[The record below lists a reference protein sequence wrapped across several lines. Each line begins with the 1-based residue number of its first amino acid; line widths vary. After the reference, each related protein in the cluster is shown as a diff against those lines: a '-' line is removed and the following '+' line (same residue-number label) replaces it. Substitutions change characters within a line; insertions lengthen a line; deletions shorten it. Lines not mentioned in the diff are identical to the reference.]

1 MSLQE
6 YYNYSINLNNTSSN
20 IISSNLN
27 TTNIT
32 TSTLYLSNISR
43 FNNYSYYSNN
53 YGIIFNTNSAIAS
66 SNAAGSSDL
75 CLNGYGGYGIR
86 VLGNNVGI
94 SGNTQSQN
102 FTPAF
107 TLDVNGAINSSSL
120 TTGSI
125 YSTNVTST
133 NIVSTTS
140 TIPNIVHTN
149 ISTSNLNA
157 SNITIGNLFV
167 LNNLNNYIG
176 TSVGNASL
184 NIKEGGNQLIHFV
197 YASNTCGSLTA
208 MSGPG
213 LVLTANNSSQLVISS
228 SGNVG
233 INTSVPAFSLDVSGT
248 SRITTSLTT
257 GALFSTNLTSTNIVG
272 TNISATSL
280 YSSLISSANI
290 SLSGNITVGGNL
302 IVQGTLISVNVTS
315 LNVINN
321 NITTGSLNAN
331 SITTSSLYASQLRFN
346 NLSTSGILFG
356 PVNGS
361 YYSSIY
367 DDGQFRLWTDDEFY
381 INIGGSNT
389 NGVISGSSNIVYVN
403 SSGMTLNTQNLQVIT
418 LTGTNL
424 RPAWIGSTY
433 TGITFGTNYDFGV
446 NLLGYSGG
454 SGYNSGQQGGLFR
467 MSTENTLF
475 QWYGKASG
483 TDTQTSIMTLSNSGT
498 LKINGGAQSLQIS
511 PTSNGS
517 RSSIGFWQNTSN
529 SGINWEIGH
538 GYAGS
543 GYFNLYNSAI
553 NTNCMVVTTQGN
565 TLFSNG
571 FSSSGGTGTLYNLT
585 AYAKLIASSNVSG
598 YPATSGTIGNAIA
611 FRVRGSDDACLD
623 MGVNTGNGS
632 WLQSTNFSGYNF
644 NYPLMLNPNG
654 GNVGINT
661 LTPNA
666 PLQFSNSVA
675 NRKIVLY
682 DANNNDHQYYG
693 FGITSG
699 TLRYQVEHTSASH
712 VFYAATS
719 TTTSNEIFRIN
730 GLGNVGI
737 GNTNPSYNLDVN
749 GTTRINTRLDIGGT
763 QPSFNSNTIGQ
774 LFLTGPTNNPTG
786 PHVVLSTY
794 QDRYPTLHILNYA
807 HDNISLN
814 FDAYWENG
822 WRNSTTTS
830 YQIYKFN
837 SELQFNYII
846 GSAGSSINHANAMSI
861 YSTGTVNI
869 WNLSNTNLG
878 TNNLT
883 VGNIINT
890 NSNITNLTV
899 GNIINT
905 NSLNSYITVSNLRLS
920 DNAFLDIDT
929 GPSGNSRLALVKK
942 SGSGPFIAS
951 NNTTDL
957 VFAAAT
963 TTDAANVGGSYTT
976 TMTLTSKGNLNVNS
990 VSTGNIYS
998 SNAINAIGGFKS
1010 YSGTVSITATGTYY
1024 ISPGFG
1030 GYIGKFSVYMD
1041 QISSGVWGSHADILM
1056 PANSNIRGNLSNIS
1070 KYEYNGAQISA
1081 DLQPFG
1087 GSNTG
1092 GIVSD
1097 SPIYSVQVVVNALG
1111 AGTTLRWTLTIFSGF
1126 N

>member
-6 YYNYSINLNNTSSN
+6 YYNYSINLNNTSNN

-27 TTNIT
+27 TTNIS

-102 FTPAF
+102 FTPVF
-107 TLDVNGAINSSSL
+107 TLDVNGVINSSSL

-133 NIVSTTS
+133 NIVSTTA
-140 TIPNIVHTN
+140 TIPNIVLTN

-157 SNITIGNLFV
+157 SNIKIGNLFV
-167 LNNLNNYIG
+167 LNNLNYIGG

-184 NIKEGGNQLIHFV
+184 NIREGNNQLIHFV
-197 YASNTCGSLTA
+197 YAGNTCGSLTA

-257 GALFSTNLTSTNIVG
+257 GSLFSTNLASTNIVG
-272 TNISATSL
+272 TNISTTSL

-321 NITTGSLNAN
+321 NITTGSLNAS

-346 NLSTSGILFG
+346 NSSSSSGILFG
-356 PVNGS
+356 PGNGS

-367 DDGQFRLWTDDEFY
+367 EDGQFNLWTDDQFY

-403 SSGMTLNTQNLQVIT
+403 SSGMTLNTQNLQALT

-433 TGITFGTNYDFGV
+433 TGFTFGTNYDFGV

-454 SGYNSGQQGGLFR
+454 SGYYSGQQGGLFR

-475 QWYGKASG
+475 QWYGKPSS

-498 LKINGGAQSLQIS
+498 LNINGGAQSLQIS

-571 FSSSGGTGTLYNLT
+571 FSSSGGTGTLYSLT

-598 YPATSGTIGNAIA
+598 YPSTSGTIGNAIA

-623 MGVNTGNGS
+623 MGVNTGYGS
-632 WLQSTNFSGYNF
+632 WLQSTNFTGYNS

-666 PLQFSNSVA
+666 PLQFSNSVL

-682 DANNNDHQYYG
+682 DINNNDHQYYG
-693 FGITSG
+693 FGINNG
-699 TLRYQVEHTSASH
+699 TLRYQVEHTAASH
-712 VFYAATS
+712 VFYTATS

-737 GNTNPSYNLDVN
+737 GNPNPSYNLDVN

-774 LFLTGPTNNPTG
+774 LFLTGPTNTPTG
-786 PHVVLSTY
+786 PHVVLSTS
-794 QDRYPTLHILNYA
+794 QDQYPTLQILNYS

-814 FDAYWENG
+814 FDGYHDG
-822 WRNSTTTS
+822 QWRNSTTTS
-830 YQIYKFN
+830 YQIYKNN
-837 SELQFNYII
+837 SELQFNTVS
-846 GSAGSSINHANAMSI
+846 GSAGLIVSPFNAMSI

-883 VGNIINT
+883 VGTLNI
-890 NSNITNLTV
+890 SASQV
-899 GNIINT
+899 
-905 NSLNSYITVSNLRLS
+905 SLNNGTSNTIFY
-920 DNAFLDIDT
+920 NNVGFAAPT
-929 GPSGNSRLALVKK
+929 GAANMGNGCKLALWSNYGIGIDSDTQWYA
-942 SGSGPFIAS
+942 SGGGKHNWYSGTTSQMILNG
-951 NNTTDL
+951 NNL
-957 VFAAAT
+957 
-963 TTDAANVGGSYTT
+963 S
-976 TMTLTSKGNLNVNS
+976 VNGT

-998 SNAINAIGGFKS
+998 SNAVNAIGGFKS

-1030 GYIGKFSVYMD
+1030 GYIGKLSIYMD
-1041 QISSGVWGSHADILM
+1041 QIPTGVWASQADILI
-1056 PANSNIRGNLSNIS
+1056 PANNNIRGNLSNIS

-1097 SPIYSVQVVVNALG
+1097 SPTYSVQVVVNALG
-1111 AGTTLRWTLTIFSGF
+1111 AGTTLRWTLTIFSAF